1 MQLLRHA
8 VNKLRGKYMPVS
20 QLPAREIDLFS
31 SDHIKRIVEEIE
43 SEQNRR
49 RKRNAW
55 VLNQCLEGNQRE
67 YVVKRLAQ
75 LYPDTYSKF
84 SVGDINISK
93 KIDLKLSKAYKNPP
107 IRKCYTDKQT
117 EELNDIYSKYH
128 FDRAFKEADSIFNLH
143 KYVALW
149 LTWQNPDV
157 AKGIE
162 EGHYILHALKPYEYD
177 LIRDQVTGEPIV
189 FIQSHADTE
198 ITRLAGRSD
207 GIEQTISESQS
218 DRAAQTRIYYL
229 WNAKQ
234 YVEVVVKKAF
244 GHGNT
249 DKEQI
254 NVNYIDRKP
263 NLLGRL
269 PISYLQADSS
279 VDYPVSSNLAEQST
293 DWNIGLSNLKTSSS
307 AQGHGQLVITHPEGQ
322 KYKSVHMGM
331 HTAIT
336 LPQSKKPDAPP
347 TDAKY
352 ISANPDLQGQLDVLK
367 FDLMNILDD
376 YGIKAK
382 SALTGGV
389 EQFSSGFD
397 RLLSEA
403 DVQDEI
409 EDNQS
414 LYSKTLEQGTFKIA
428 AAYEEAMSNF
438 IFRGVDELEVTF
450 EKPKVLIS
458 DKETLENLDKREQ
471 LGLLLPHEKHLIINP
486 NLTEEQAKER
496 EEEIRAYKEEMLKK
510 MQATF
515 EESDEEDDNE
525 DDEEVEE

>member
-1 MQLLRHA
+1 
-8 VNKLRGKYMPVS
+8 MPVS
-20 QLPAREIDLFS
+20 QLPAREIDLNN

-43 SEQNRR
+43 SDQNRR

-67 YVVKRLAQ
+67 YVEKKLAQ
-75 LYPDTYSKF
+75 LYPDTYNKF
-84 SVGDINISK
+84 AIGDINIPK
-93 KIDLKLSKAYKNPP
+93 KIDGKLSKAYKNPP
-107 IRKCYTDKQT
+107 IRKLPNDNQT
-117 EELNDIYSKYH
+117 EELNDIYNKYH

-157 AKGIE
+157 ELGIE
-162 EGHYILHALKPYEYD
+162 EGQYILHALKPYEYD
-177 LIRDQVTGEPIV
+177 LIRDQVTGEPII

-229 WNAKQ
+229 WNANQ
-234 YVEVVVKKAF
+234 YAEVVVKKAY
-244 GHGNT
+244 GHGNAEKNLVT
-249 DKEQI
+249 
-254 NVNYIDRKP
+254 VNYIDRKP
-263 NLLGRL
+263 NMLGRL
-269 PISYLQADSS
+269 PITYLQADSS
-279 VDYPVSSNLAEQST
+279 VDYPISSNLAEQSI
-293 DWNIGLSNLKTSSS
+293 DWSVALSNLKTSSA

-322 KYKSVHMGM
+322 KYKQVHMGM

-352 ISANPDLQGQLDVLK
+352 ISASPDLAGQLEVLK

-382 SALTGGV
+382 SALSGGV

-403 DVQDEI
+403 DVQDEV
-409 EDNQS
+409 EDNAS
-414 LYSKTLEQGTFKIA
+414 LYSKTIEQGVYNCMA
-428 AAYEEAMSNF
+428 NYEEVMSNF

-458 DKETLENLDKREQ
+458 DKETLENLAKRDE

-486 NLTEEQAKER
+486 NLTEQQAKER
-496 EEEIRAYKEEMLKK
+496 EEEIQAIKAERLAE
-510 MQATF
+510 MQAAF
-515 EESDEEDDNE
+515 DKDEDEEDDE
-525 DDEEVEE
+525 DEEEGVSNA